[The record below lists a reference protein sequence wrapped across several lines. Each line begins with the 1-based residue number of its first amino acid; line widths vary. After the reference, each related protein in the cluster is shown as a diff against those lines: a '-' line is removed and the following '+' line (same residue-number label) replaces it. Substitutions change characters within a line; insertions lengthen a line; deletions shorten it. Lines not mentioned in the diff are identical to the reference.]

1 VERKEFEKW
10 VRQALDRIPSEF
22 QAAIKNVAIV
32 IEDRPGPEAADPEGD
47 EEGGE
52 EGVLYGLYQGIP
64 LPDRSVDDSGIPPDV
79 IFLYQKPLEEDF
91 PDREDL
97 IREIEITIVH
107 EIAHYFGFDE
117 ETLEKYGYD

>member
-1 VERKEFEKW
+1 MDKKSFEKL
-10 VRQALDRIPSEF
+10 VQEALDRIPSEF
-22 QAAIKNVAIV
+22 QSAMKNVAVV
-32 IEDRPGPEAADPEGD
+32 IQDRPGPELDEDMD
-47 EEGGE
+47 EEE
-52 EGVLYGLYQGIP
+52 ADDLYGLYQGVP
-64 LPDRSVDDSGIPPDV
+64 LPDRTADDSGTTPDI

-117 ETLEKYGYD
+117 EALERYGYD

>member
-1 VERKEFEKW
+1 MQRKEFEKW
-10 VRQALDRIPSEF
+10 VRRALDRIPAEF
-22 QAAIKNVAIV
+22 QAAMKNVAIV
-32 IEDRPGPEAADPEGD
+32 IKDRPGPEAADPDGD
-47 EEGGE
+47 EEDDE

-64 LPDRSVDDSGIPPDV
+64 LPDRSADDSGIPPDV
-79 IFLYQKPLEEDF
+79 IFLYQAPLEEDF

-117 ETLEKYGYD
+117 ETLEQYGYD